1 METATGLWCYQ
12 SLYSDKLDE
21 KTSFNIP
28 DSILFENGLLDKWV
42 FSNRQGQVVRKR
54 PGNETQMSV
63 KEKFAKI
70 ASASMTNYQGRA
82 CVLRHRDGSFSILD
96 GQSFLEFAEV
106 WPPSDPNILAVQ
118 AYVQGRGNQGTIFRS
133 KYSVVNSSGRVSLQH
148 SSFLSMPPGS
158 EEEAT
163 VKIGKENLVMTASK
177 SASTNET
184 LNSLMRSAVSQ
195 VERVRRCKVISMT
208 ADFLIDYQ
216 DQIWLVWMDDVKYLS
231 GENAKDLSKVGIR
244 TEPDMRGSWLNGNP
258 HGPFPS
264 AAEQRE
270 TAKLGHKSPKTS
282 PIRARPR
289 RMSKTTAKVSNEL
302 MGAMA
307 ARVETDG
314 ETRRQGMKLAMD
326 RTIFVDPKDP
336 QKTLR
341 PTSPFKTPGVGAGR
355 PVGLQLLGG
364 EGPKEEAM
372 GAEIGTAKPDRS
384 QFPSNIK
391 CNGQFCNLR
400 IRDAS
405 ELRNARGD
413 GGKILEGHEALS
425 KQYASVRKLK
435 KGDMNDILGKA
446 KKMSTTE
453 YYSVPYASIY
463 RAKTESQLA
472 EASYRKNN
480 AEIETAWQAYPTTPR
495 EHRKKFN
502 LDDEY
507 WKLAHGDAEDPKSH
521 EHIDGAPDWSNTS
534 NDVRKHTVASK
545 IKSEWGEKV
554 GEVQV
559 PGGTHN
565 FYRRVNVCGECCRA
579 YMLLDKAREILHK
592 DKDEEE
598 GKKKF
603 AASTDGIPDDPHTVH
618 AAWTRREEGKA
629 EANARMRKAAGG
641 GQLANDVF
649 HQQGSYEGGPSIQ
662 FDDSAVLGSS
672 TITPPADGVGVE
684 YLFFP
689 SPKKGMTFEEHQQTQ
704 QQKQEEANGL
714 RPMTSPLPKKPKR
727 KRQPESFRPMTSP
740 DGRNRQGGGRL
751 TQNSIGNDSEVAFNE
766 HYRKPLPRRRTTT
779 VPAQPGSPP
788 KATWKARRAARQQI
802 EQEFEARG
810 ETAPLP
816 EAFGGK
822 FDKLDKFLRGEG
834 GDELGNK
841 NPRRANE
848 LMSDTASASYVE
860 NFKASADFDMYR
872 AKVLVAIN
880 DMGEAEPIAQC
891 LEDQGYIVAFENDGI
906 TVMDILHS
914 GNYDCLVVQNDLF
927 VKSAKEITSVVR
939 DRERT
944 ERKKATRKMAMDA
957 RNRNQS
963 NILNPHTGDAARPK
977 ASHPSQVKSL
987 PILVYTEKV
996 APDDLKSYMEAGMDG
1011 CLSRPFDADALL
1023 TTLRQA
1029 VPKHMKPREEARE
1042 QDKAVRY
1049 KNKNF
1054 TLNSRPTNGSSSD
1067 LIAKTLALSASFA
1080 NNEGSVSGVLQFDAD
1095 TVFPYTVMDSSID
1108 AAGQAGRT
1116 AGKQK
1121 APFFNLVVCH
1131 DLFDTSERMKIFLRP
1146 ISKRYPGLQIL
1157 LWNYPGQAFTTFREE
1172 QLLNNEFHAQCL
1184 NSLFDHVGPSG
1195 TGQFDTDKPFYIL
1208 GYGNGG
1214 NIASFY
1220 SAFYS
1225 DQMKSLRALILINS
1239 FSYVDPHMASVL
1251 HDCMNVF
1258 SCSPPNRP
1266 DLPIYFFSRFLFSP
1280 TYLSSVSTPLALN
1293 LYTAVHNPITLAGRI
1308 QLCLG
1313 ALSHIDMRNNLK
1325 EIPVPIINVQGTQ
1338 DALVRPMHT
1347 DMWIS
1352 KRDGE
1357 TKSIHRCLQAHA
1369 NNPKARKTCQ
1379 IWVNS
1384 GHEVFQ
1390 EKRNQVLQLVE
1401 QMVIGYHENADVSF
1415 MPAMSVDREAAIEM
1429 DGDLKR
1435 SMKLDVGGRKP
1446 LGEKSLN
1453 GSVEPEKFEDHF
1465 VGNLTAKLG
1474 GLNKKREAMV
1484 KKYEEDEDEGLSF
1497 EERVEKENTRWNS
1510 FAVNVSKANQ
1520 PGGSQEQGGKVSKRI
1535 SKYSSKSGLNGNSIV
1550 GGNSVVQIVTDPT
1563 KASFEKNNRV
1573 IHGHKKADD
1582 FGLYAN
1588 PEAFPEVQ
1596 EYMGWRLKRNKK
1608 RLMRL
1613 DAASRIIQGAYRA
1626 HLAWQIIKKLREER
1640 AAQYIQRCY
1649 RGWKGRLEFL
1659 EKMRLVW
1666 AAQLVQ
1672 RNWRG
1677 HAGREQFLRR
1687 RIESGAITH
1696 IQRVWRGF
1704 VSRRLVRQ
1712 LHEARWKGACSMQSC
1727 WRKRKARQ
1735 QAFLM
1740 RIKRNASMLIQ
1751 RLYRGHLGRRR
1762 CAVERDKFLFSRSQS
1777 QGIAF
1782 GRQMLLE
1789 HKLHATKLQSEVS
1802 VLTQEKVKCEEHI
1815 ESLLDEISEFEEG
1828 VKTLEKEMHQ
1838 LSKIQTESEG
1848 VLDEEAK
1855 VELRDQ
1861 KIRLDSEFSQ
1871 MLANIADRKENL
1883 TRLESNMVLLD
1894 RSRQTKEEELRVLE
1908 RKLVVLLE
1916 EQQNELESI
1925 RRRQERKGEALI
1937 EGKTSVLTTAT
1948 GEAGEGG
1955 GFKGPSAKDKRQA
1968 AQLMQSTETLMKFG
1982 FMSMSMTYFSSLNM
1996 VRAMRTV
2003 AATDTVM
2010 AAVHENSSNRSM
2022 ITGGG
2027 GGGGGG
2033 GSGGEGG
2040 GGGPPQGGLDAGLD
2054 NHGNNQ
2060 FEPDLKPGRMP
2071 GQGDI
2076 RVSSWSVVDVSKWLQ
2091 SISLAQYRTAFL
2103 DAAVDGAFLYDLNDD
2118 DLKNTLGVE
2127 HRLHRKKML
2136 NTIARLK
2143 ESETAKDREMIMSE
2157 MAERNPPPGFNGPA
2171 LGYANGPVGPQAGV
2185 MAMVAPGANPAFV
2198 PQLNED
2204 GAIVQQQP
2212 QDDVFAGAIDLNI
2225 QEMASWVRH
2234 SKLKKLTKALEQLPT
2249 KRFDAGL
2256 IKVQSV
2262 EDYGTQYIDSYERDG
2277 FHLNQ
2282 TLEHG
2287 NTLLHI
2293 SAQNGN
2299 IKIAKLLQRYGANVN
2314 HQNRMGQ
2321 CAGHFAIAY
2330 TFYDYSAWLFDPDG
2344 GGADD
2349 TLENIHGL
2357 GPYDGLA
2364 GEEDHI
2370 EQQDGDDGGV
2380 KAITSG

>member
-1 METATGLWCYQ
+1 METQTSLWLYQ
-12 SLYSDKLDE
+12 SLHSEKLDE
-21 KTSFNIP
+21 KSSFNIP
-28 DSILFENGLLDKWV
+28 DTILFNNGVLDKWV

-54 PGNETQMSV
+54 PGSETQLNV

-70 ASASMTNYQGRA
+70 ASASLTNYQGRA
-82 CVLRHRDGSFSILD
+82 CVLRHRDGSFSLLD
-96 GQSFLEFAEV
+96 GVAFQEFAEV
-106 WPPSDPNILAVQ
+106 WPPSDPGILAVQ
-118 AYVQGRGNQGTIFRS
+118 SYVQGRGNQGTIFRS
-133 KYSVVNSSGRVSLQH
+133 TYRVVNSSGRVSLKH
-148 SSFLSMPPGS
+148 ASYLSLNPGS

-163 VKIGKENLVMTASK
+163 VKIGNENLSMIASK
-177 SASTNET
+177 GASTNET
-184 LNSLMRSAVSQ
+184 FSSLMKNAVSQ
-195 VERVRRCKVISMT
+195 VERVRKCKVISMT

-216 DQIWLVWMDDVKYLS
+216 DQIWLLWMDDVQFLS
-231 GENAKDLSKVGIR
+231 GENAKDLSAVGIR
-244 TEPDMRGSWLNGNP
+244 SEPDMRGSWLNGNP

-264 AAEQRE
+264 AKEQKE
-270 TAKLGHKSPKTS
+270 NAKNHKSPKTS
-282 PIRARPR
+282 PIR
-289 RMSKTTAKVSNEL
+289 VSNEL

-314 ETRRQGMKLAMD
+314 ETRRNDMKLAMD
-326 RTIFVDPKDP
+326 RTIFIDPKNP
-336 QKTLR
+336 QKMLR

-372 GAEIGTAKPDRS
+372 GAEITLAKPDRS
-384 QFPSNIK
+384 QYPSNIK

-413 GGKILEGHEALS
+413 GGKVLEGHEALS
-425 KQYASVRKLK
+425 NQYASVRKLK

-446 KKMSTTE
+446 KKMSIKE

-472 EASYRKNN
+472 EASYRRNN
-480 AEIETAWQAYPTTPR
+480 TEIETAWQAYPTTPR
-495 EHRKKFN
+495 EHKRQFN
-502 LDDEY
+502 LDEDY
-507 WKLAHGDAEDPKSH
+507 WKLAHGETEDPNSLS
-521 EHIDGAPDWSNTS
+521 EPGAVDYSNTS

-545 IKSEWGEKV
+545 IKSEWGEKI

-559 PGGTHN
+559 PGGTQN

-579 YMLLDKAREILHK
+579 YMLLDKAREILHM

-603 AASTDGIPDDPHTVH
+603 AALTDGIPDDPHAVH

-629 EANARMRKAAGG
+629 DANSRMRKAAGG

-649 HQQGSYEGGPSIQ
+649 HQDSTHQFEGGPSVQ
-662 FDDSAVLGSS
+662 FDDSAMLNAS
-672 TITPPADGVGVE
+672 TISPGGDPQGVE

-689 SPKKGMTFEEHQQTQ
+689 SPKKGMTFEEHQEQNTQ
-704 QQKQEEANGL
+704 QQANS

-727 KRQPESFRPMTSP
+727 KRGPNQQDEFRPMTSP
-740 DGRNRQGGGRL
+740 EGRNRPPRNRL
-751 TQNSIGNDSEVAFNE
+751 NQDSIGNDSEAAFNE
-766 HYRKPLPRRRTTT
+766 HYKRPLPRRRTTT
-779 VPAQPGSPP
+779 VPPQPGSPP
-788 KATWKARRAARQQI
+788 KPTWKARRAARQQI
-802 EQEFEARG
+802 EQEYEARG
-810 ETAPLP
+810 EQAPLP

-834 GDELGNK
+834 GEDLGNK
-841 NPRRANE
+841 NSRRANE

-860 NFKASADFDMYR
+860 NFKQSTDFDMYR

-891 LEDQGYIVAFENDGI
+891 LEEQGYIVAFENDGI

-927 VKSAKEITSVVR
+927 VKNAKEITSVVR
-939 DRERT
+939 DRERS
-944 ERKKATRKMAMDA
+944 ERKKATRKMALDA
-957 RNRNQS
+957 RNRNQT
-963 NILNPHTGDAARPK
+963 NILDTHNGDSYKPAR

-1011 CLSRPFDADALL
+1011 CLSRPFDQDALL

-1029 VPKHMKPREEARE
+1029 VPKHMKPREDAQR

-1054 TLNSRPTNGSSSD
+1054 TLNSKPTNDSSSD

-1116 AGKQK
+1116 GGKQK
-1121 APFFNLVVCH
+1121 QPFFNLVVCH

-1146 ISKRYPGLQIL
+1146 ISRRYPGLQIL

-1184 NSLFDHVGPSG
+1184 NSLFDHVGPDG
-1195 TGQFDTDKPFYIL
+1195 TGQFDTNKPFYIL

-1220 SAFYS
+1220 SAFYA
-1225 DQMKSLRALILINS
+1225 DQMKSLRSLILINS

-1293 LYTAVHNPITLAGRI
+1293 LYTAVHNPITLPGRI

-1313 ALSHIDMRNNLK
+1313 ALSHIDLRNNLK
-1325 EIPVPIINVQGTQ
+1325 EIPVPIINVQGSQ

-1347 DMWIS
+1347 DMFIS

-1369 NNPKARKTCQ
+1369 NNPKARRTCQ

-1390 EKRNQVLQLVE
+1390 EKRNQILQLVE
-1401 QMVIGYHENADVSF
+1401 QMVIGYHENSDVSF

-1429 DGDLKR
+1429 DGDLKN

-1453 GSVEPEKFEDHF
+1453 GSIEPEKFEDHF

-1474 GLNKKREAMV
+1474 GLNKKRDAMM
-1484 KKYEEDEDEGLSF
+1484 KKYEEDEDEGMSY
-1497 EERVEKENTRWNS
+1497 EERVDKENARWSNFS
-1510 FAVNVSKANQ
+1510 VNVSKANHA
-1520 PGGSQEQGGKVSKRI
+1520 GGNEQGGKVGKRV
-1535 SKYSSKSGLNGNSIV
+1535 SKYSSKSGLNSNSIV
-1550 GGNSVVQIVTDPT
+1550 GGQSVVQIVTDPT

-1573 IHGHKKADD
+1573 IHGHKKQDD

-1640 AAQYIQRCY
+1640 AVQYIQRCY

-1687 RIESGAITH
+1687 RVESGAMTH
-1696 IQRVWRGF
+1696 IQRVWRGY
-1704 VSRRLVRQ
+1704 VSRRLVRS

-1735 QAFLM
+1735 HAFAM
-1740 RIKRNASMLIQ
+1740 RIKRNSSMLIQ
-1751 RLYRGHLGRRR
+1751 RVYRGHLGRRR

-1894 RSRQTKEEELRVLE
+1894 RSRQAKEEELRVLE

-1948 GEAGEGG
+1948 GGAGAAGGG
-1955 GFKGPSAKDKRQA
+1955 GFQGPSAKDKRQA

-2010 AAVHENSSNRSM
+2010 AAVHENVSNKSM

-2027 GGGGGG
+2027 GGGGGD
-2033 GSGGEGG
+2033 GG
-2040 GGGPPQGGLDAGLD
+2040 GGGLKQGGLDTGLD
-2054 NHGNNQ
+2054 GQGSGQ

-2071 GQGDI
+2071 GQGEI
-2076 RVSSWSVVDVSKWLQ
+2076 RVSAWSVVDVSKWLQ

-2143 ESETAKDREMIMSE
+2143 EAETAKDREMVMSE
-2157 MAERNPPPGFNGPA
+2157 MAERHPPPGFNGPA
-2171 LGYANGPVGPQAGV
+2171 LGYANGPIGPQSGV
-2185 MAMVAPGANPAFV
+2185 MAMVAPGANPAFI
-2198 PQLNED
+2198 PQLNEE
-2204 GAIVQQQP
+2204 GGIVQQQP
-2212 QDDVFAGAIDLNI
+2212 VAGGDDAFAGAIDLNI
-2225 QEMASWVRH
+2225 TEMASWVRH

-2249 KRFDAGL
+2249 KRFDVGL
-2256 IKVQSV
+2256 IKVQYV
-2262 EDYGTQYIDSYERDG
+2262 EEYGTQYIDSYERDG

-2299 IKIAKLLQRYGANVN
+2299 IKIAKLLIRYGANVN
-2314 HQNRMGQ
+2314 HQNRYGQ

-2364 GEEDHI
+2364 GEEDQI
-2370 EQQDGDDGGV
+2370 EQDGDGV